1 MSGINLLPW
10 REEARKKSQQNFVMS
25 VVGAV
30 AVGAAVIGAGY
41 VYMEGRISYQEERN
55 AYIQTEISNLDKAI
69 AEIKTLD
76 ANRKALLDRI
86 AVIERLQSTRPGIV
100 HLFDEMVN
108 SLPKGLYLTQLKQE
122 NSKIKLEGK
131 AESSARVSSYMNRL
145 NASPWLKSSDLNTI
159 QVDSESEN
167 GDSNLRYFSLNVT
180 QLLTTTPGKD
190 EENKNVD

>member
-10 REEARKKSQQNFVMS
+10 REAARKQSQQNFVMS
-25 VVGAV
+25 VVGAI
-30 AVGAAVIGAGY
+30 AVGAVVVGAGY
-41 VYMEGRISYQEERN
+41 TYMEGRITYQELRN
-55 AYIQTEISNLDKAI
+55 TYIQTEIKNLDKSLK
-69 AEIKTLD
+69 EIKRLD

-108 SLPKGLYLTQLKQE
+108 ALPKGLYLTQLKQE
-122 NSKIKLEGK
+122 GNKIKLEGK

-159 QVDSESEN
+159 QVDSDKGEN
-167 GDSNLRYFSLNVT
+167 NLRYFSVNVT
-180 QLLTTTPGKD
+180 QLLQSGTEKED
-190 EENKNVD
+190 R

>member
-10 REEARKKSQQNFVMS
+10 REAARKQSQQNFVMS
-25 VVGAV
+25 IVGGV
-30 AVGAAVIGAGY
+30 AVGALVVAAGY
-41 VYMEGRISYQEERN
+41 TYMEGRIAYQETRN
-55 AYIQTEISNLDKAI
+55 AHIEAEIKHLDKALE
-69 AEIKTLD
+69 EIKTLD

-122 NSKIKLEGK
+122 TNKIKLEGK

-159 QVDSESEN
+159 QVDSEKN
-167 GDSNLRYFSLNVT
+167 NNNLRYFSLNVT
-180 QLLTTTPGKD
+180 QLLQSGGD
-190 EENKNVD
+190 EGDE

>member
-25 VVGAV
+25 IVGAV
-30 AVGAAVIGAGY
+30 AMGAIVIGAGY
-41 VYMEGRISYQEERN
+41 TYMDGRIAYQEERN
-55 AYIQTEISNLDKAI
+55 AYIQAEIDNLDKAI

-122 NSKIKLEGK
+122 NSKIKLVGK

-145 NASPWLKSSDLNTI
+145 NSSPWLSSSDLNTI
-159 QVDSESEN
+159 QVDSEN
-167 GDSNLRYFSLNVT
+167 GSNNLRYFSLNVT
-180 QLLTTTPGKD
+180 QLLTSGDDK
-190 EENKNVD
+190 ENKDGN

>member
-10 REEARKKSQQNFVMS
+10 REEARKKSQQNFVIS
-25 VVGAV
+25 IVGAV
-30 AVGAAVIGAGY
+30 AIGVVVIGAGY
-41 VYMEGRISYQEERN
+41 TYMDGRIAYQEERN
-55 AYIQTEISNLDKAI
+55 AYIQTEIDNLDKAI

-108 SLPKGLYLTQLKQE
+108 ALPKGLYLTQLKQKD
-122 NSKIKLEGK
+122 SKIKLVGK

-145 NASPWLKSSDLNTI
+145 NSSPWLSSSDLNTI
-159 QVDSESEN
+159 QVDSEN
-167 GDSNLRYFSLNVT
+167 GKNNLRYFSLNVT
-180 QLLTTTPGKD
+180 QLLTSSDDK
-190 EENKNVD
+190 ENKNGD

>member
-25 VVGAV
+25 IVGAV
-30 AVGAAVIGAGY
+30 AMGAVVIGAGY
-41 VYMEGRISYQEERN
+41 TYMDGRITYQEERN
-55 AYIQTEISNLDKAI
+55 AYIQTEIDNLDKAL

-122 NSKIKLEGK
+122 NSKIKLVGK

-145 NASPWLKSSDLNTI
+145 NSSPWLSSSDLNTI
-159 QVDSESEN
+159 QVDSEN
-167 GDSNLRYFSLNVT
+167 GNNNLRYFSLNVT
-180 QLLTTTPGKD
+180 QLLTSSDDK
-190 EENKNVD
+190 ENKNGD